1 MPFFKV
7 VHRPKK
13 RISTALPTLTL
24 KYFFLLLSKMNK
36 MGKGNGPMG
45 EKIGNT
51 ENPKEYIAGE
61 VSAPGVIPY
70 NPIYYFF
77 TVYA

>member
-36 MGKGNGPMG
+36 IGKGNGSVAG
-45 EKIGNT
+45 KIGNT

-61 VSAPGVIPY
+61 VSAPEVIPY